1 MTDAPSFL
9 MLSANTPWVFALA
22 RALAAH
28 RPVTAMRFYDALTWW
43 SHKPEWPQV
52 EEPALR
58 RVMRV
63 LPPGYAG
70 RLEPLFRPM
79 LRAMIGTERRRLR
92 AQGGGEPW
100 VIAPYPY
107 LEPWVAGVPDAR
119 LIYYNLDEYTLY
131 DPARAKEIRAKEDRL
146 VMRAAKTLCLAK
158 YQVEELRR
166 RHPNRAADILHFP
179 LGVEDPF
186 LNPEPGSPADPMTVG
201 YVGNL
206 TDRVDWAFVAAVAER
221 APELV
226 FNFTGSLTW
235 LSDGVGVPVAP
246 EWKLARDRALAL
258 PNVHHLGSAKQAEV
272 PPYYWRSA
280 VNWMPYDIRHGF
292 NLASCPTK
300 IMDAIAA
307 ARPFASTSV
316 PEATLYP
323 GTIHIADDPA
333 EMAALLTRLARAPEP
348 DPATMLAYARTQL
361 WPRRA
366 ETLLGWLAQPA

>member
-1 MTDAPSFL
+1 MAAGFL
-9 MLSANTPWVFALA
+9 VLSANTPWVHALA
-22 RALAAH
+22 NALSRH
-28 RPVTAMRFYDALTWW
+28 RPATAMRFYDLLGYRREKPQWPAG
-43 SHKPEWPQV
+43 SHGK
-52 EEPALR
+52 LR
-58 RVMRV
+58 QVMRL

-70 RLEPLFRPM
+70 RFEPQFRPIVS
-79 LRAMIGTERRRLR
+79 AMVSAERRRLR
-92 AQGGGEPW
+92 RAGGDEPY
-100 VIAPYPY
+100 VVAPYPY
-107 LEPWVAGVPDAR
+107 LAPWLADVPDNR
-119 LIYYNLDEYTLY
+119 LIYYSLDEYSFY
-131 DPARAKEIRAKEDRL
+131 DPARTAQIHAQEDRI
-146 VMRAAKTLCLAK
+146 VSRAAKTLCLSV
-158 YQVEELRR
+158 YQAEVLRR

-179 LGVEDPF
+179 LGVEEPF
-186 LNPEPGSPADPMTVG
+186 LNPEPDTAPDPMTVG

-221 APELV
+221 APELA

-235 LSDGVGVPVAP
+235 LSDGVGDPVAP
-246 EWKLARDRALAL
+246 EWKQARDRALAL

-323 GTIHIADDPA
+323 GTIHIADDPD
-333 EMAALLTRLARAPEP
+333 EMAALLMRLAKAPEP
-348 DPATMLAYARTQL
+348 DPATLLAYARTQL
-361 WPRRA
+361 WPCRA
-366 ETLLGWLAQPA
+366 ETLLGWLGHSG